1 MSHLDP
7 VPLLLYRY
15 YGVVFVFPLCTF
27 HTNRLLVAR
36 AELGQRLPVF
46 SAEVSGD
53 ESGRIHQLVLLQ
65 RRIPLVWREV
75 KFAIR
80 QQAGWTRLDRWGL
93 VSAANVTGNLVSLAK
108 RVQGIF
114 PASWRR
120 RKVRTFLLSP
130 FGLNKILL
138 NINLV
143 VIFVVRLWVALKP
156 REEVINNKPFVNL
169 NDFSKSTVDLQ

>member
-46 SAEVSGD
+46 SAEVSCD

-65 RRIPLVWREV
+65 RRILLVWREV

-80 QQAGWTRLDRWGL
+80 Q
-93 VSAANVTGNLVSLAK
+93 
-108 RVQGIF
+108 
-114 PASWRR
+114 
-120 RKVRTFLLSP
+120 
-130 FGLNKILL
+130 
-138 NINLV
+138 
-143 VIFVVRLWVALKP
+143 
-156 REEVINNKPFVNL
+156 
-169 NDFSKSTVDLQ
+169 